1 MAERQSWVSNP
12 HAPAEAGTLW
22 GSDETVGKGGQQ
34 ACPGVGSPEML
45 VYSL

>member
-12 HAPAEAGTLW
+12 HAPVEAGTLW
-22 GSDETVGKGGQQ
+22 GSDETGKGGQQ